1 MGRPSPSI
9 SGKGSTSIPGTP
21 GLSRKGQPSCRA
33 QSSSAAYIEIDDDD
47 DIDELAND
55 GVSPYFTQPTQIV
68 NRATQ
73 PTQIVNR
80 APQLPSSPL
89 VPDTPRATIEVPA
102 SSPFQAESQAKPSD
116 VLIKKSGV
124 ASRVGSLMAPA
135 GTSFRPP
142 TMQKPPQKAGG
153 PMGRRDYIDIS
164 DDDLLEDYKK
174 QDSSDDDT
182 PTRGDI
188 RPSSFAKNPSFPVS
202 RTGATWFENA
212 DISLND
218 IRDIRLRH
226 LTGQVYKIVQR
237 AVPGITI
244 RACKEALQKD
254 VGWQVSKAVDS
265 LTGRPTKSLSLS
277 KATGALSNNTC
288 STAST
293 KRAPDDSEYLEST
306 PTSLDTSGSDAPR
319 NNLQTFLK
327 KLPPSANSTK
337 SSSQTSVQLS
347 RTQSSSNSILSSNSI
362 ASNTSNN
369 NPHRRRLVQGRKHS
383 STPSAI
389 FSISSS
395 PTSTITSLTQSRE
408 SSPDNSLGMKTGSS
422 AAQAAASKAMP
433 RGRRLMQGRRNKT
446 PDPDSNSESDSLPSV
461 TRLARSRKR
470 QSDAEDLPPMKKS
483 KVDKSEIQSRK
494 RDSDQLE
501 LKASDLPTPP
511 NKKTKVDTPKKRKAD
526 DELERDEFK
535 EDEVYE
541 ISDEDSDPD
550 ELVEELVEDLS
561 NVLEYLNTCTV
572 ENLGRMIGS
581 TADAQLMNSS
591 RPFKSIADAE
601 KVSRQDKA
609 KSKKKIRMV
618 NVGEN
623 IVEKLKSWLQACE
636 AATAVIDECD
646 RRGAEINSI
655 MSTWNLDK
663 NGESKDEAATLARL
677 PIEEKPELMGES
689 IKLKSYQMVGLNWMD
704 LLRRKSYGGILA
716 DDMGLGKTCQV
727 ISFIAHLVKSEREP
741 DSRPPWP
748 NLIVVPSSTF
758 ENWIK
763 EFETFAPGVSVLAY
777 TGSSRRG
784 ISPRTAKQHHVVL
797 TTYPQIERQRED
809 LKFLQAI
816 EPYAAI
822 FDEGH
827 KLKNQSTLIYK
838 QMMRVPTEWRL
849 ILSGTPVQNNLKELL
864 TILRFIE
871 PGMFDKDKFN
881 ALNTIFEA
889 KVPSKDV
896 LNFAALASERV
907 ERARVVMA
915 PFILQRRKEEVL
927 ALPPKTER
935 LEIVGMH
942 ETQKEIYDSIKGKY
956 VLPNGVKKAKKDA
969 HQWMSLRKAAIHHQL
984 FRHHFTD
991 KIVLEMVEILWKHYP
1006 AKELGVESKDER
1018 YKKRFIDTALD
1029 KTDFQLH
1036 LDCKYFKRIRH
1047 FDVPDRSWE
1056 DSPKVQK
1063 LLELVRGYMKN
1074 GDRVLVFSR
1083 FEIVVDILREAL
1095 HYADIPYCCITGAT
1109 DTADRF
1115 PEIQRFTN
1123 NPDIPVFLITTVAG
1137 GTGLNLTAAN
1147 KIILFDQSDN
1157 PQEDVQASNRAH
1169 RIGQTRPVE
1178 IIRFIT
1184 EKSVE
1189 CLIYNSCVKKLV
1201 LAARVERV
1209 WGVEEEEESVEEQC
1223 KKRMLL
1229 GDEEYKPIDPPEV
1242 LEALE
1247 APGASEA
1254 TQQS

>member
-1 MGRPSPSI
+1 
-9 SGKGSTSIPGTP
+9 
-21 GLSRKGQPSCRA
+21 
-33 QSSSAAYIEIDDDD
+33 
-47 DIDELAND
+47 
-55 GVSPYFTQPTQIV
+55 
-68 NRATQ
+68 
-73 PTQIVNR
+73 
-80 APQLPSSPL
+80 
-89 VPDTPRATIEVPA
+89 
-102 SSPFQAESQAKPSD
+102 
-116 VLIKKSGV
+116 
-124 ASRVGSLMAPA
+124 
-135 GTSFRPP
+135 
-142 TMQKPPQKAGG
+142 
-153 PMGRRDYIDIS
+153 
-164 DDDLLEDYKK
+164 
-174 QDSSDDDT
+174 
-182 PTRGDI
+182 
-188 RPSSFAKNPSFPVS
+188 
-202 RTGATWFENA
+202 
-212 DISLND
+212 
-218 IRDIRLRH
+218 
-226 LTGQVYKIVQR
+226 
-237 AVPGITI
+237 
-244 RACKEALQKD
+244 
-254 VGWQVSKAVDS
+254 
-265 LTGRPTKSLSLS
+265 
-277 KATGALSNNTC
+277 
-288 STAST
+288 
-293 KRAPDDSEYLEST
+293 
-306 PTSLDTSGSDAPR
+306 
-319 NNLQTFLK
+319 
-327 KLPPSANSTK
+327 
-337 SSSQTSVQLS
+337 
-347 RTQSSSNSILSSNSI
+347 
-362 ASNTSNN
+362 
-369 NPHRRRLVQGRKHS
+369 
-383 STPSAI
+383 
-389 FSISSS
+389 
-395 PTSTITSLTQSRE
+395 
-408 SSPDNSLGMKTGSS
+408 MKTRSS

-461 TRLARSRKR
+461 AQLAQSRKR
-470 QSDAEDLPPMKKS
+470 QSGAEDLLPTKKS

-526 DELERDEFK
+526 DELERDEI
-535 EDEVYE
+535 YE
-541 ISDEDSDPD
+541 ISDEDSDAEDSNPD
-550 ELVEELVEDLS
+550 GLVEDLS

-609 KSKKKIRMV
+609 KSKKKIRIV

-623 IVEKLKSWLQACE
+623 IVERLKSWLQACE

-663 NGESKDEAATLARL
+663 NGESKGEAATLARL
-677 PIEEKPELMGES
+677 PIEEKPKLMGES

-704 LLRRKSYGGILA
+704 LLRRKGYGGILA

-741 DSRPPWP
+741 GSRTPWP

-871 PGMFDKDKFN
+871 PGMFDKDKFD

-991 KIVLEMVEILWKHYP
+991 EKVLEMVEILWKHYP

-1018 YKKRFIDTALD
+1018 YKQRFIDTALD

-1047 FDVPDRSWE
+1047 FDIPTRSWE

-1123 NPDIPVFLITTVAG
+1123 DPDIPVFLITTVAG

-1229 GDEEYKPIDPPEV
+1229 GDEEYEPIDLPEA

-1247 APGASEA
+1247 VPGASE
-1254 TQQS
+1254 TT